1 MALRLSP
8 VQSITL
14 LLSDMFRASLWSEE
28 KPLKDASGQLLV
40 PSSSAAMK
48 EGGAPSPST
57 AFQVDGLGGGDFR

>member
-1 MALRLSP
+1 M
-8 VQSITL
+8 QSITL

-40 PSSSAAMK
+40 PSSAAVK

-57 AFQVDGLGGGDFR
+57 ALQVDGLGGGDFR